1 MKKMDKKDEIML
13 VNHESLVKRF
23 ILLGAESYA

>member
-13 VNHESLVKRF
+13 VNHESLVKKI
-23 ILLGAESYA
+23 ILLG